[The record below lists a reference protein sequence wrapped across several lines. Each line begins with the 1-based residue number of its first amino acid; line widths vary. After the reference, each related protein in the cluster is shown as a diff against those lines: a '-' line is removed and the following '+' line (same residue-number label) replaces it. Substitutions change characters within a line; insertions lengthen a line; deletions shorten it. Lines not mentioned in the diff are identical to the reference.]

1 MLFGYR
7 GCPLPG
13 RLLKTF
19 TDLRQ
24 TCFRTFARRSVYG
37 DVMHKT
43 TDSAP
48 PAGSARGQA
57 LLETHLEL
65 IQRQLAQLS
74 RRSGLPDLEAEEFR
88 SWALFKLVD
97 DEYRILASWE
107 GRSTFPTFL
116 KVVLV
121 NLLRDYRIHIWGK
134 WRPSA
139 ASRRHGEEAV
149 LLEQLMI
156 RDGLTGAEALARLR
170 IERGVTLPAEAT
182 DRLAGVLPWRQR
194 HRQVGDEEL
203 LQIPVDGQVE
213 NRIEE
218 QELARIVSRLCEQ
231 LLPLLR
237 ALPAED
243 RLLLRAHFLE
253 GLSIAT
259 LAPILGRPQRELY
272 AARDRCL
279 KKIRLALST
288 MGLELEQ
295 MADLIG
301 RLQEDL
307 GLAEQLGA

>member
-1 MLFGYR
+1 
-7 GCPLPG
+7 
-13 RLLKTF
+13 
-19 TDLRQ
+19 
-24 TCFRTFARRSVYG
+24 
-37 DVMHKT
+37 MHKT

-48 PAGSARGQA
+48 SAGSARGQA

-65 IQRQLAQLS
+65 IQRQLARLS

-97 DEYRILASWE
+97 DGYRILASWE

-139 ASRRHGEEAV
+139 ASRRHGEAAV

-156 RDGLTGAEALARLR
+156 RDGLTGAEALTRLR
-170 IERGVTLPAEAT
+170 IERGVTLPPEAT

-194 HRQVGDEEL
+194 HRKAGEEEL

-213 NRIEE
+213 TRIEE
-218 QELARIVSRLCEQ
+218 QELARTVSRLCEQ

-295 MADLIG
+295 MAELIG
-301 RLQEDL
+301 RLPGDL
-307 GLAEQLGA
+307 GLAEQLWA